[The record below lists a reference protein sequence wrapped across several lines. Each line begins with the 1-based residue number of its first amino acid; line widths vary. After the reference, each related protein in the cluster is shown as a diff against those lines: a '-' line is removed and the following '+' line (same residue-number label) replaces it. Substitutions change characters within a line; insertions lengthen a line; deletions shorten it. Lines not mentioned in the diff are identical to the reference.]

1 MDVPGVESPSFSA
14 MPSPRSVRFGE
25 PDMLAERRGES
36 LTAQR
41 LLRSAQEFRTAV
53 NLFSLPGAAPSAH
66 ARESRLPQLA

>member
-1 MDVPGVESPSFSA
+1 
-14 MPSPRSVRFGE
+14 
-25 PDMLAERRGES
+25 MLAERRGES